1 MCKSIKQLFSQSDK
15 LKHFI
20 ALSAIMEILV
30 TALLFVFPLW
40 ANLLISTGVS
50 IVIGLLKEY
59 YDYKHP
65 DTHSAEK
72 ADLYAG
78 LIGIGCVN
86 LQWLIFFAL
95 YKIFPIFVV

>member
-1 MCKSIKQLFSQSDK
+1 MCKAIKQLFNQSDK

-50 IVIGLLKEY
+50 IVISLLKEY

-65 DTHSAEK
+65 DTHSIEI
-72 ADLYAG
+72 ADVYAG

-86 LQWLIFFAL
+86 LQWLIFFVL
-95 YKIFPIFVV
+95 YKFFPIFV